1 MENSGQLL
9 EIASQDELKTDGV
22 LPPLIIGDHLS
33 SLTILQLCTDRG
45 VRHVV
50 QRSNLK
56 PQSETN
62 LAKFMMDHPAEFIK
76 FPISAI
82 LGVPNPS
89 VETELKVV
97 DFKVQID
104 SPNSKLGL
112 EEDLKDYARKFKNP
126 SSVIYDISIAA
137 DELITNALYN
147 APYVDDQNSTS
158 GPARDPNSIV
168 IDPNKRPE
176 LFAGS
181 DGARFVVG
189 VRDYYGR
196 LNTCNLIKR
205 IQGCYETNV
214 REQISYK
221 EGGAGIGSYMIFD
234 SCAGMYIAV
243 EKNRSTTI
251 CCSFPVG
258 MTARK
263 RSVIPKNIH
272 ILNIQEVGSYS

>member
-1 MENSGQLL
+1 MENSEQIL
-9 EIASQDELKTDGV
+9 EIASQDELNTRSV

-33 SLTILQLCTDRG
+33 SIVVLQLCKDKG

-50 QRSNLK
+50 QRSNLEPK
-56 PQSETN
+56 SETN

-89 VETELKVV
+89 VETELKVA

-104 SPNSKLGL
+104 SPNSKFGL
-112 EEDLKDYARKFKNP
+112 EEELKQYARKFKNP
-126 SSVIYDISIAA
+126 ASAIYDISIVA
-137 DELITNALYN
+137 DELITNAIYN
-147 APYVDDQNSTS
+147 APYVGVQNTTS
-158 GPARDPNSIV
+158 GPARDPKNIV
-168 IDPNKRPE
+168 IDPKKRPE

-181 DGARFVVG
+181 DGVRIVVG
-189 VRDYYGR
+189 VRDYFGQ
-196 LNTCNLIKR
+196 LNTSNLIKR
-205 IQGCYETNV
+205 IQACYETNLLD
-214 REQISYK
+214 QISYK
-221 EGGAGIGSYMIFD
+221 EGGAGIGSFMIFD

-243 EKNRSTTI
+243 EKGRSTTI

-263 RSVIPKNIH
+263 RSLIPKNIH
-272 ILNIQEVGSYS
+272 ILNLQEAEA